1 MTIRCLY
8 CSDQHLEF
16 EQGRHFHFSDA
27 WSELDAARKAIP
39 GHPELGPL
47 LAEFAGAVD
56 LVLCP
61 GDINNGTKGVK
72 WLGEVAAFLEV
83 PVLYCA
89 GNHEHY
95 GQLSIDDTLHHLRTR
110 CSITPSVH
118 FLEKDRFDITID
130 GQKLAVLGTTLWTDM
145 KGHASAPHLI
155 KQNMYTAKQR
165 LNDYESIFTAAAYQN
180 RQLTPQDTV
189 AMHQDARDWLAEQIP
204 IARAEADKVVVM
216 THHAPSLMCTAT
228 SRADIDF
235 AYASSLED
243 LVVMTDVWVHGHVHE
258 DRSTHMIGGIPVVS
272 SCRGYVSRAWGWDY
286 RPAILELE

>member
-1 MTIRCLY
+1 MTIRCMYL
-8 CSDQHLEF
+8 SDCHCEF

-27 WSELDAARKAIP
+27 WSELDAARKSIP

-47 LAEFAGAVD
+47 LAEFCGAVD
-56 LVLCP
+56 IVLAA
-61 GDINNGTKGVK
+61 GDINNGTKGVFY
-72 WLGEVAAFLEV
+72 LAQVSAFLEV
-83 PVLYCA
+83 PVLYVA
-89 GNHEHY
+89 GNHEFY
-95 GQLSIDDTLHHLRTR
+95 GQLSIEDTLHHLRTR
-110 CSITPSVH
+110 CSITPGVH

-155 KQNMYTAKQR
+155 EQNMYTAKQR

-204 IARAEADKVVVM
+204 IARVEADRVVVM
-216 THHAPSLMCTAT
+216 THHAPSLRCTSGT
-228 SRADIDF
+228 SRADIDY

-243 LVVMTDVWVHGHVHE
+243 LVVQTDAWVHGHVHE
-258 DRSTHMIGGIPVVS
+258 ESVHMIGGVPVVS
-272 SCRGYVSRAWGWDY
+272 SCRLPRSVAVSWRSRCWLPG
-286 RPAILELE
+286 